1 MQLFLCRRTVVSAWL
16 AALALTL
23 AAPAAGATA
32 LPERPI
38 KKSGFRLLARASGS
52 LKVNQVQCGLISNGQ
67 ICVDSTG
74 SSTIPGSVWPKG
86 TNNQYT
92 FNSGISLAGI
102 VGDEMPAWAGD
113 TIGAFF
119 FEGSGFLLNGEQV
132 EPIYNASDAADAA
145 QWPEFAKVPGVG
157 DSVSSIYD
165 PLLQN
170 QISASQ
176 GDVYFLTWDGNPA
189 RVNGRIHP
197 MGVVVETRGLAWN
210 YPAGN
215 QDIIYFIYTLYNV
228 SSIDPADYVNI
239 RPSLRDRLLQQAT
252 TFQATNEAAF
262 GVDIPDHGYSLTDVF
277 MNFGADQD
285 VTVNAGADYAT
296 FNNLFNLAIT
306 YEEKFEPQPG
316 NVFDPGIHAPPFLP
330 GPGFVGTK
338 YLRSPILPT
347 GEESGTVLAGLT
359 TNRGA
364 FPDPNNAQQLYR
376 YISGNLNS
384 AAGDPQCNTGDP
396 KVTHLCFI
404 NNVPS
409 DTRTFQSSGPLTLPA
424 GGQATIVVA
433 YIFAPPVQTG
443 KCPSI
448 PCPVT
453 MAPRPLLIANASP
466 ASPGVDAIDS
476 AMGYRGFLGQT
487 VTQDS
492 VRTVPNS
499 LLDKAKVAQAIFDSK
514 FLLPFA
520 PTSPDFFLIPGDQQ
534 VTILWRPSRSE
545 AEGDAYFAIANDPT
559 QGARYDP
566 AYRQFDVEG
575 YRIYRGRTDTP
586 NQLELVAQFDY
597 TGTQIF
603 DFQGTVNPNETC
615 GPELGIN
622 AGCAAPFPATP
633 PVAPAR
639 YTDSVGVELNGPI
652 VQVRPGQRVALTN
665 GTVRTNNGPNA
676 VDTLVT
682 GANSGFPELA
692 NTGVPF
698 VYADNGS
705 GLLSAPRNNVRYF
718 YSVTAFDVNSF
729 VSGPASLE
737 AQRAAKPIVPVKPA
751 SNAVVS
757 STVTPGFFGR
767 DVALTDSTLPTIDPA
782 TGKFSGPFPPAN
794 GQTLGFLGDL
804 ATNLFSEGGQ
814 VAATLIGV
822 GLGDARDAVP
832 ALYTFETR
840 GVPGTDT
847 VSLTID
853 PGTGFGEVSGATTPF
868 AATLANEA
876 LAAKY
881 GASPGP
887 VPIAGQITMTDP
899 NYQQTVAWGRG
910 CAGEGGVGLG
920 LGDASNCS
928 YNGERWF
935 AGDNETMDNPNFG
948 SATDGSGVPPGTNL
962 NNAGELPGVATIYA
976 PHSYLNIEAGW
987 RAMEASLG
995 GAARAGDFKVYWGN
1009 PGKVDSVIDV
1019 SHNVPVP
1026 FIRDSMG
1033 AGFGILNVSGS
1044 SAAGSNDARPTVV
1057 SVNDLGCMEPW
1068 RSGAAGTG
1076 ANGVWTACASA
1087 APFFFSDSAEL
1098 NQVAIYTGALT
1109 NAATVAPRPNPGFL
1123 FYLAGRV
1130 SMIELS
1136 AATLPT
1142 QTVWTL
1148 RSYVGYITGGNG
1160 AGGSLGAYAFTP
1172 ATRPLTALGAE
1183 LRIDYAVTNE
1193 IRASTK
1199 EDLSLVHT
1207 VPDPYYVTN
1216 SFETTTT
1223 DKIIRFVNLPERAII
1238 RIYSSSGVLVQ
1249 VLEHNSS
1256 THGAT
1261 TDAISVGGGQETWN
1275 VRNRNNQVVASG
1287 VYFYHIEAGD
1297 ARRVG
1302 RFTVVNF
1309 AQ

>member
-1 MQLFLCRRTVVSAWL
+1 MV
-16 AALALTL
+16 
-23 AAPAAGATA
+23 
-32 LPERPI
+32 
-38 KKSGFRLLARASGS
+38 
-52 LKVNQVQCGLISNGQ
+52 
-67 ICVDSTG
+67 
-74 SSTIPGSVWPKG
+74 
-86 TNNQYT
+86 
-92 FNSGISLAGI
+92 
-102 VGDEMPAWAGD
+102 
-113 TIGAFF
+113 
-119 FEGSGFLLNGEQV
+119 
-132 EPIYNASDAADAA
+132 
-145 QWPEFAKVPGVG
+145 
-157 DSVSSIYD
+157 
-165 PLLQN
+165 
-170 QISASQ
+170 
-176 GDVYFLTWDGNPA
+176 
-189 RVNGRIHP
+189 
-197 MGVVVETRGLAWN
+197 
-210 YPAGN
+210 
-215 QDIIYFIYTLYNV
+215 
-228 SSIDPADYVNI
+228 
-239 RPSLRDRLLQQAT
+239 
-252 TFQATNEAAF
+252 
-262 GVDIPDHGYSLTDVF
+262 
-277 MNFGADQD
+277 
-285 VTVNAGADYAT
+285 
-296 FNNLFNLAIT
+296 
-306 YEEKFEPQPG
+306 
-316 NVFDPGIHAPPFLP
+316 
-330 GPGFVGTK
+330 
-338 YLRSPILPT
+338 
-347 GEESGTVLAGLT
+347 
-359 TNRGA
+359 
-364 FPDPNNAQQLYR
+364 
-376 YISGNLNS
+376 
-384 AAGDPQCNTGDP
+384 
-396 KVTHLCFI
+396 
-404 NNVPS
+404 
-409 DTRTFQSSGPLTLPA
+409 
-424 GGQATIVVA
+424 
-433 YIFAPPVQTG
+433 
-443 KCPSI
+443 
-448 PCPVT
+448 
-453 MAPRPLLIANASP
+453 PRPLLIANATP
-466 ASPGVDAIDS
+466 ANPGVDAIDS

-492 VRTVPNS
+492 VRTVPSS

-520 PTSPDFFLIPGDQQ
+520 PTAPSFFMIPGDQQ
-534 VTILWRPSRSE
+534 VTILWRPSLSE
-545 AEGDAYFAIANDPT
+545 TQGDAYFAIANDPT
-559 QGARYDP
+559 QGTRYDP

-586 NQLELVAQFDY
+586 NQLELIAQFDY

-622 AGCAAPFPATP
+622 AGCAAPFPAAP
-633 PVAPAR
+633 PASPAR
-639 YTDSVGVELNGPI
+639 FTDSAGVELNGPI

-682 GANSGFPELA
+682 GANTGFPELA

-698 VYADNGS
+698 IYTDNGS

-737 AQRAAKPIVPVKPA
+737 SQRAALPIVPVKPA

-767 DVALTDSTLPTIDPA
+767 DVSLTDSTLPTIDAA

-794 GQTLGFLGDL
+794 GQVLGFLGDL
-804 ATNLFSEGGQ
+804 AANIFSEGGQ

-822 GLGDARDAVP
+822 GLGDSRNGVP
-832 ALYTFETR
+832 ALYTWETR

-853 PGTGFGEVSGATTPF
+853 PGTGFGEATGATTPF
-868 AATLANEA
+868 AATLANPA

-881 GASPGP
+881 GAAPGP
-887 VPIAGQITMTDP
+887 VPIAGQITMIDP

-910 CAGEGGVGLG
+910 CTGEDGAGLG
-920 LGDASNCS
+920 LPTGNPNCT

-987 RAMEASLG
+987 RVVEASLG

-1019 SHNVPVP
+1019 SHNLPVP
-1026 FIRDSMG
+1026 FMRDSMG
-1033 AGFGILNVSGS
+1033 AGFGILNASGS
-1044 SAAGSNDARPTVV
+1044 SAAGSQDARPTVV
-1057 SVNDLGCMEPW
+1057 SINDLGCVEPW

-1076 ANGVWTACASA
+1076 AQGAIPCAST
-1087 APFFFSDSAEL
+1087 APFTFSDSAEL
-1098 NQVAIYTGALT
+1098 SQVAIYSGALT
-1109 NAATVAPRPNPGFL
+1109 TGATIPPRPNPGFL

-1130 SMIELS
+1130 SMFELS
-1136 AATLPT
+1136 AGLPT

-1148 RSYVGYITGGNG
+1148 RSYVGFITGGNG
-1160 AGGSLGAYAFTP
+1160 AGGSLGPYAFTP

-1193 IRASTK
+1193 LRASTK

-1223 DKIIRFVNLPERAII
+1223 DKIIRFVNLPTRAII

-1249 VLEHNSS
+1249 VLEHNSTS
-1256 THGAT
+1256 HGAT